1 MEQQNRRRALVV
13 VGAGASVEYGIP
25 VTSDFGKII
34 EAAVRDDEYC
44 RRIGGTDAYQD
55 VAGKLLAYY
64 DNPAEAHFERI
75 YHVLHELDA
84 LQVTPGAVA
93 KFKPVMAPFLEA
105 TQSYEPLALRA
116 AAGTMIE
123 CIYREASAVCE
134 APKKPLEP
142 LARFFARLEEMAY
155 LPRVYSTNYDDF
167 IGQATNDR
175 YFTGFTQSRGDHAVF
190 DATAFWSRWNVPAL
204 FHLHGSIHMGFPLPD
219 GHHEIGDIAWYPARE
234 DALKHATFTGGGDAR
249 MDGTQIKRSA
259 IITGLD
265 KLGRLQRTP
274 YTFYYSALSR
284 DAMEADVIFV
294 LGSGLA
300 DLHLNTW
307 LKAVRRAKPNV
318 PILYVG
324 YWDGDVDDLYSTLHF
339 DAADREISLIHDLRI
354 KLNDLP
360 GSALKALNGWTVDA
374 NKTAAVWTDGFQS
387 FLNEPQALREAMQ
400 AIGA

>member
-1 MEQQNRRRALVV
+1 MEQRNKRRALVV

-34 EAAVRDDEYC
+34 EATVRNDEYC
-44 RRIGGTDAYQD
+44 QRIGGTDAYLD

-64 DNPAEAHFERI
+64 GNPGEAHFERI

-84 LQVTPGAVA
+84 LHVTPGAVA

-116 AAGTMIE
+116 AARTMID
-123 CIYREASAVCE
+123 CIYGEVSAVCQ

-142 LARFFARLEEMAY
+142 LARFFAGLEEMAY

-167 IGQATNDR
+167 VGQATNDR
-175 YFTGFTQSRGDHAVF
+175 YFTGFTQSRGDYADF
-190 DATAFWSRWNVPAL
+190 DATVFWSHWDVPAL
-204 FHLHGSIHMGFPLPD
+204 FHMHGSIHMGFPHPD
-219 GHHEIGDIAWYPARE
+219 AQHEIGDIAWYPVRE
-234 DALKHATFTGGGDAR
+234 DALKYATFTGSGDAR
-249 MDGTQIKRSA
+249 MDGTQISRSA

-324 YWDGDVDDLYSTLHF
+324 YWNGDTDDLYSTIHF
-339 DAADREISLIHDLRI
+339 DYRDREISLIHDLRI

-360 GSALKALNGWTVDA
+360 GSALKALSGWTVDA
-374 NKTAAVWTDGFQS
+374 TKTAAVWTDGFQS
-387 FLNEPQALREAMQ
+387 FLNEPQALRDAMQ